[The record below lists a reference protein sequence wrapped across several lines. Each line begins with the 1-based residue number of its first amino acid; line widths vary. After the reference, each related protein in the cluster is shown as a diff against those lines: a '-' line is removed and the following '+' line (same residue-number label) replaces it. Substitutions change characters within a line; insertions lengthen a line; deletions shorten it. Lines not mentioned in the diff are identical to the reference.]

1 MLARLTRELPAGDYT
16 YEPKWDGFRC
26 LAFVDGDDVDLRSRH
41 DRPLARYFPELVE
54 GFRALSRG
62 VGGFTFDGEIIL
74 ATPGTFDFATLMTR
88 LHPAATRVARLRS
101 ESPAAYVAFD
111 LLAENTSDL
120 RNRPFVER
128 RGQLEAVLGSGTSPL
143 FATPATRSLPVATD
157 WFDRYQGAG
166 VDGIVA
172 KPDQG
177 TYEPGRRAML
187 KVKHERTA
195 DCVVAGLRLI
205 EGTSMVSSLLL
216 GLYDDAGTLRHVGV
230 VTQFAAAD
238 RRRLLDDLSPLATRL
253 DEHPWRD
260 GFLIGASPIG
270 RLPGSA
276 SRWTPD
282 MEPDWLPLRPDRVC
296 EVAFDQVDVDRFRHP
311 ARFRRWRQDREPRS
325 CNIDQIRVDAADFAE
340 LFGAEW
346 RRAVDVGAAA
356 ATAAGASRA
365 GSRR

>member
-1 MLARLTRELPAGDYT
+1 
-16 YEPKWDGFRC
+16 
-26 LAFVDGDDVDLRSRH
+26 
-41 DRPLARYFPELVE
+41 
-54 GFRALSRG
+54 
-62 VGGFTFDGEIIL
+62 
-74 ATPGTFDFATLMTR
+74 
-88 LHPAATRVARLRS
+88 
-101 ESPAAYVAFD
+101 
-111 LLAENTSDL
+111 
-120 RNRPFVER
+120 
-128 RGQLEAVLGSGTSPL
+128 
-143 FATPATRSLPVATD
+143 
-157 WFDRYQGAG
+157 
-166 VDGIVA
+166 
-172 KPDQG
+172 
-177 TYEPGRRAML
+177 
-187 KVKHERTA
+187 
-195 DCVVAGLRLI
+195 
-205 EGTSMVSSLLL
+205 
-216 GLYDDAGTLRHVGV
+216 

-311 ARFRRWRQDREPRS
+311 ARFRRWRPDREPRS

-346 RRAVDVGAAA
+346 RSAVDVGAAA
-356 ATAAGASRA
+356 ASAAGASGA